1 MDMMMWNIILTAI
14 LGLVGWFATRI
25 HKEQDRLSILL
36 NKTREELVKSQLDI
50 AEKYARK
57 DETTA
62 NLQRIVDRLD
72 ALDAKLD
79 RFLEAQAK
87 NKV

>member
-1 MDMMMWNIILTAI
+1 MLWNLLLTAI
-14 LGLVGWFATRI
+14 LGLVGWFATSI
-25 HKEQDRLSILL
+25 HKEQHRLSVLL
-36 NKTREELVKSQLDI
+36 NKTREEIVQCQLNI

-62 NLQRIVDRLD
+62 NFERIVDRLD

-79 RFLEAQAK
+79 RFLELQTK
-87 NKV
+87 K